1 MKTLEDKYKPM
12 VFKDLRKIW
21 LKWLDG
27 TFHES
32 NTLLLDD
39 SPYKALLNP
48 VRLSITFFFTHSLIS
63 LPITYL
69 FIFFTLFILQKNTA
83 IFPLSYSYKDRNDD
97 FLGMICY
104 ALFGLWIMVEL
115 EFMIPFRRFFV
126 C

>member
-48 VRLSITFFFTHSLIS
+48 VRLSITFFLTHSLIYLS
-63 LPITYL
+63 ITDL
-69 FIFFTLFILQKNTA
+69 FFYIICLAEEYCNLSSILQ
-83 IFPLSYSYKDRNDD
+83 LQ
-97 FLGMICY
+97 G
-104 ALFGLWIMVEL
+104 
-115 EFMIPFRRFFV
+115 
-126 C
+126 